1 MPERSQYIR
10 SLFSNGLEIL
20 VDARTNL
27 PVGYTRGGVDEY
39 FARLNADGTSLVSG
53 DGNWSLP
60 IVLED
65 ADGAAA
71 ATANAVALQALIDSV
86 GPSGVVRIEPNLGTV
101 EINTTI
107 YHDNIIDVG
116 AGTTI
121 KLRDSSTCSMFR
133 NKGWNPTRTTATSMT
148 ASGRVGTITFSA
160 TPEALTVGKTVSVLG
175 ATNAGYNGCHV
186 ITGRSATTLTVR
198 LPRTPAAGTATGTVT
213 CSPVDEMIGLTG
225 KGAIDYNEANQSAD
239 GTMNTIQ
246 VVWANVGQ
254 CFVGEGL
261 QVLNAKKF
269 NFLIAGYRYADVDNL
284 HAETA
289 SDIIHF
295 LGPGTETVCTR
306 ITGKSGDDSLAF
318 TIGDVSWFNIS
329 RGDFF
334 SIRVDQLNCD
344 SEQAL
349 IRISG
354 NSGWKFY
361 DIELA
366 NLFGSSAASPVT
378 IADFSA
384 ELQGLD
390 FDHIKICGVNCETA
404 TAVPV
409 VAVSTL
415 TAGGGDRLDVDV
427 TQLASNAAALQINA
441 STTTVRSIQLRVA
454 NPVDG
459 CTKGALEVVNATVN
473 SARVEGLR
481 VAYGSSVFAVWVSG
495 GTLNELMVSDC
506 EVGGS
511 GSRVVAQQ
519 GTMGRVFLN
528 NVRQSSGYCTF
539 EQNASAN
546 TSVTLMA
553 NNCYANSVT
562 SFARWTKTGNLLT
575 SNVRIPSGGM
585 SGSFNDIGTGATV
598 TWKGDID
605 LTGASDAASGVG
617 TQTKTASA
625 VV

>member
-1 MPERSQYIR
+1 MANYYTLGIGQPHTESESDASPSIYVA
-10 SLFSNGLEIL
+10 GLS
-20 VDARTNL
+20 V
-27 PVGYTRGGVDEY
+27 
-39 FARLNADGTSLVSG
+39 VS
-53 DGNWSLP
+53 SAL
-60 IVLED
+60 
-65 ADGAAA
+65 A
-71 ATANAVALQALIDSV
+71 ATENTDNLQAAIDSA
-86 GPSGVVRIEPNLGTV
+86 GPGGLVRIAPNLGVV
-101 EINTTI
+101 EINATV
-107 YHDNIIDVG
+107 YHDNIIDIG

-121 KLRDSSTCSMFR
+121 KLRDGSTTSMFR
-133 NKGWNPTRTTATSMT
+133 NKGWNPARTTASGMT
-148 ASGRVGTITFSA
+148 ASGRVGTITFTA
-160 TPEALTVGKTVSVLG
+160 TPDALTVGKTVSVLG

-213 CSPVDEMIGLTG
+213 CSPVDELIGITG
-225 KGAIDYNEANQSAD
+225 KGAIDYNEANQAAD

-318 TIGDVSWFNIS
+318 TIGDVSWFNLS
-329 RGDFF
+329 RGDFY
-334 SIRVDQLNCD
+334 SIRVDYLNCD

-354 NSGWKFY
+354 NTGWKFY
-361 DIELA
+361 DVELA
-366 NLFGSSAASPVT
+366 NLFGSSVAAPVT

-390 FDHIKICGVNCETA
+390 FDHIKIRGVNCETA

-409 VAVSTL
+409 VSVSTL

-427 TQLASNAAALQINA
+427 TQLVSNGAAVQVNAA
-441 STTTVRSIQLRVA
+441 TTTLRSLRLKVA
-454 NPVDG
+454 NPIDG
-459 CTKGALEVVNATVN
+459 CLYGALDVSAALVN
-473 SARVEGLR
+473 SAVVEGLR
-481 VAYGSSVFAVWVSG
+481 VAYGSNVFAIWVNTAGS
-495 GTLNELMVSDC
+495 LQELMVNDC
-506 EVGGS
+506 EVSGS
-511 GSRVVAQQ
+511 GSRVVAHQA
-519 GTMGRVFLN
+519 TMGRVMLN
-528 NVRQSSGYCTF
+528 NVRHTSGYRTF

-546 TSVTLMA
+546 ANALVMLSNVRSQSVTNVVHFEKA
-553 NNCYANSVT
+553 AE
-562 SFARWTKTGNLLT
+562 LLT
-575 SNVRIPSGGM
+575 SNMQLPASGA
-585 SGSFNDIGTGATV
+585 SGSFVSVNGAVTVVWGGDIRLNGVTESTLTGGAT
-598 TWKGDID
+598 
-605 LTGASDAASGVG
+605 LTKL
-617 TQTKTASA
+617 TT
-625 VV
+625 VVS